1 MNLLLLFFF
10 LKNKYTSRMYRMTQ
24 FELYLNQFNTTIDAS
39 AAHLPDT
46 QYDVSLG
53 TYDLVFDTSLS
64 LSLDIMTP
72 ITNGGTVTAFQFLR
86 DGDALKIAQHGMS
99 FGGNNFSVQQATYK
113 QAGNTSSPN
122 NVAIWSGMD
131 APRVLVE
138 EYLAYIAKK
147 ELGSANLVGAFDNYQ
162 TIYNSVD
169 DSIVVDTILTALAQG
184 VGAGTEYII
193 PNFITNSTVAGD
205 NSPLWNI
212 YSYVLENFT
221 SRLTDAVEGEWT
233 NFLQV
238 GDILDIKVTVSTPA
252 IDSSIADA
260 NGAPVN
266 GNKSYTPVHPDDRVY
281 LVKIHI
287 IA

>member
-1 MNLLLLFFF
+1 
-10 LKNKYTSRMYRMTQ
+10 MTQ

-53 TYDLVFDTSLS
+53 AYDLVFDTSLS
-64 LSLDIMTP
+64 LANEISIPQESLS
-72 ITNGGTVTAFQFLR
+72 AFQFIR
-86 DGDALKIAQHGMS
+86 EGDQLTIRQFPMN
-99 FGGNNFSVQQATYK
+99 FGGNNFSVQQAAYV
-113 QAGNTSSPN
+113 QAGNTSAPN
-122 NVAIWSGMD
+122 NVALFSGMD

-162 TIYNSVD
+162 TVYDSVD
-169 DSIVVDTILTALAQG
+169 DEIVKSSINAALGQG
-184 VGAGTEYII
+184 IAASSDYII
-193 PNFITNSTVAGD
+193 PSFITNTSNMGD
-205 NSPLWNI
+205 SSPIWNV

-221 SRLTDAVEGEWT
+221 SRLTDAEEGVLT
-233 NFLQV
+233 NFLQA
-238 GDILDIKVTVSTPA
+238 GDILDIKVTLHTPA
-252 IDSSIADA
+252 LDSSIADA
-260 NGAPVN
+260 NGNPNN